1 MLHKLSYYNDI
12 PCVQNQTKLASSLQ
26 TAYNLGVLATLVQSL
41 LADLSLAVE
50 DQIRGTFDINK
61 ISKDLVS
68 KGMLVRCIIGT
79 LSVLDLFFRTG
90 CHELT
95 ANYSNI

>member
-1 MLHKLSYYNDI
+1 MSSKSSYYTDI
-12 PCVQNQTKLASSLQ
+12 LSVQNQTKLASSLQ

-50 DQIRGTFDINK
+50 DQIRGTFDLNK

-68 KGMLVRCIIGT
+68 KGMLV
-79 LSVLDLFFRTG
+79 
-90 CHELT
+90 
-95 ANYSNI
+95 

>member
-1 MLHKLSYYNDI
+1 MSSKSSYYTDI
-12 PCVQNQTKLASSLQ
+12 LCVQNQTKLASSLQ

-50 DQIRGTFDINK
+50 DQIRGTFDLNK

-68 KGMLVRCIIGT
+68 KGWCDI
-79 LSVLDLFFRTG
+79 
-90 CHELT
+90 
-95 ANYSNI
+95 